1 MNEMQSL
8 DGIMESWLSPTKFID
23 CDEASIKEFA
33 RQYSDPEK
41 SDTENAVSLYYAVR
55 DQIRYD
61 PYKFQMNEGNYIA
74 SNTLSDGAGFC
85 VPKAILL
92 AAVARAA
99 GIPARLGFSD
109 VRNHLSSK
117 KLRELMD
124 TDLFIWHGYASLYL
138 NGKWI
143 KATPAFNIEMC
154 ERFGVLPL
162 EFDGKEDAIMHP
174 FNSSNERHME
184 YINERGEFDDF
195 PHAQFVSDIEKIYPK
210 LCAMVVTEA
219 ARDLEFETQEIVKGN

>member
-1 MNEMQSL
+1 MSEMQSL
-8 DGIMESWLSPTKFID
+8 DNIKGSWLSPTKFID
-23 CDEASIKEFA
+23 SDEATIKEFA
-33 RQYSDPEK
+33 HQYSNPEK
-41 SDTENAVSLYYAVR
+41 SDIENVVSLFYAVR
-55 DQIRYD
+55 DKIRYD
-61 PYKFQMNEGNYIA
+61 PYKFQMNEENYIA
-74 SNTLSDGAGFC
+74 SNTLKDGAGFC

-99 GIPARLGFSD
+99 NIPARLGFSD

-124 TDLFIWHGYASLYL
+124 TDVFIWHGYTSLYL
-138 NGKWI
+138 GGRWV
-143 KATPAFNIEMC
+143 KATPAFNVEMC

-174 FNSSNERHME
+174 YNASNERHME

-195 PHAQFVSDIEKIYPK
+195 PHQEFVSDIEKIYPK
-210 LCAMVVTEA
+210 LCAMVSTGTTN
-219 ARDLEFETQEIVKGN
+219 DLDFEVQEIVR